1 MPKIDDYR
9 SIVGEDEI
17 NELYL
22 LAERLKGKAVQ
33 NINSTSVGGGVAEI
47 LSRMVPLLRE
57 LGVDYKW
64 DVIKGDEKFFSI
76 TKNIH
81 NAMHGVN
88 IEIKDDDWKHFLEVN
103 RQNAEEVDLSGDVVI
118 IHDPQP
124 IALIE
129 KRSDFPEEMGLEVPY
144 RHHGSPDRCP
154 EFFKTFYSKVR
165 SGSLLCAVICKKGS
179 EHQKD
184 AHFSFHR
191 SFER

>member
-64 DVIKGDEKFFSI
+64 DVIKGD
-76 TKNIH
+76 
-81 NAMHGVN
+81 
-88 IEIKDDDWKHFLEVN
+88 
-103 RQNAEEVDLSGDVVI
+103 RQVL
-118 IHDPQP
+118 
-124 IALIE
+124 
-129 KRSDFPEEMGLEVPY
+129 
-144 RHHGSPDRCP
+144 
-154 EFFKTFYSKVR
+154 
-165 SGSLLCAVICKKGS
+165 
-179 EHQKD
+179 
-184 AHFSFHR
+184 
-191 SFER
+191 

>member
-9 SIVGEDEI
+9 SIVAEDEI

-22 LAERLKGKAVQ
+22 LAERLKGKTVQ

-64 DVIKGDEKFFSI
+64 GVIKGDEKFFSI

-81 NAMHGVN
+81 NAMHGVDT
-88 IEIKDDDWKHFLEVN
+88 EIKDEDWKHFLEVN

-129 KRSDFPEEMGLEVPY
+129 KRNDFP
-144 RHHGSPDRCP
+144 RKNGSGGAISTSRIPR
-154 EFFKTFYSKVR
+154 
-165 SGSLLCAVICKKGS
+165 
-179 EHQKD
+179 
-184 AHFSFHR
+184 
-191 SFER
+191 